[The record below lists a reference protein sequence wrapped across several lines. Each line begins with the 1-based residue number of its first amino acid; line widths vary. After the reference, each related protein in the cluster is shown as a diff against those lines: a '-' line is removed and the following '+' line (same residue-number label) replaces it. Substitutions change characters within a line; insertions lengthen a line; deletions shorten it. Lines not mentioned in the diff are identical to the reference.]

1 MVGRHARASQ
11 DESHPPSISTM
22 TCRYDSTE
30 WLDVLYTS
38 VRNTPGGVADAA
50 NYLTVRRGKNVTT
63 ESLRLRLRGV
73 GDSRLS
79 MEMFELLIEWMQEK
93 TEAKAHALD
102 ALHALNARF
111 GLVAEHVDEHGAD
124 EALEPGAM
132 RLVSTALH
140 LQAHVGRV
148 ADDVTRALED
158 QRIDDRKAEEI
169 IATGRKGQRLFQRLI
184 HAARNLA
191 KRRRR

>member
-1 MVGRHARASQ
+1 MKATLYQSPV
-11 DESHPPSISTM
+11 M

-50 NYLTVRRGKNVTT
+50 NHLTIRRGKNITP

-93 TEAKAHALD
+93 AESEVYALD

-111 GLVAEHVDEHGAD
+111 GLVAEHVDDHAAD
-124 EALEPGAM
+124 DVGEPGTL

-140 LQAHVGRV
+140 LQAHVGLV
-148 ADDVTRALED
+148 ADDVTRALAD
-158 QRIDDRKAEEI
+158 QRIDDQHAEKI

-191 KRRRR
+191 ARRRRRHGTV

>member
-1 MVGRHARASQ
+1 MKVTVYQS
-11 DESHPPSISTM
+11 PVM

-93 TEAKAHALD
+93 SEAKAHALD

-111 GLVAEHVDEHGAD
+111 GLVAEQVDEHGAD
-124 EALEPGAM
+124 EALEPETM
-132 RLVSTALH
+132 HLVSTTLH

-158 QRIDDRKAEEI
+158 QRIDDREAEQI

-184 HAARNLA
+184 HAARTLAA

>member
-1 MVGRHARASQ
+1 
-11 DESHPPSISTM
+11 M

-38 VRNTPGGVADAA
+38 VRDTPGGVADAA
-50 NYLTVRRGKNVTT
+50 NHLTIRRGKNITP
-63 ESLRLRLRGV
+63 EALRLRLRGV

-79 MEMFELLIEWMQEK
+79 MEMFELLVEWMQEK
-93 TEAKAHALD
+93 TEGSAHALD

-111 GLVAEHVDEHGAD
+111 GLVAEHVGDHGAD
-124 EALEPGAM
+124 EAIEPGTM
-132 RLVSTALH
+132 HLVSTTLH

-158 QRIDDRKAEEI
+158 QRIDERKAEEI
-169 IATGRKGQRLFQRLI
+169 IATGRKGQRLFQKLI

-191 KRRRR
+191 AKRRRR

>member
-1 MVGRHARASQ
+1 
-11 DESHPPSISTM
+11 M
-22 TCRYDSTE
+22 TCRYDITE

-38 VRNTPGGVADAA
+38 VRNTQGGVADAA
-50 NYLTVRRGKNVTT
+50 NHLTVRRGKNISA

-93 TEAKAHALD
+93 SEAQAHALD

-111 GLVAEHVDEHGAD
+111 GLVAERVDDHPVDEGHD
-124 EALEPGAM
+124 PGTM
-132 RLVSTALH
+132 RLVTTTLH
-140 LQAHVGRV
+140 LQAHVGKV

-158 QRIDDRKAEEI
+158 QRIDDREAEQI

-191 KRRRR
+191 ARRRR

>member
-1 MVGRHARASQ
+1 
-11 DESHPPSISTM
+11 M
-22 TCRYDSTE
+22 TCRYDTTE

-50 NYLTVRRGKNVTT
+50 HHLTARRGKNVTP

-93 TEAKAHALD
+93 AEAGSHALD

-111 GLVAEHVDEHGAD
+111 GLVAEQIDDQTSDDMA
-124 EALEPGAM
+124 EPGAM
-132 RLVSTALH
+132 HLVSTTLR
-140 LQAHVGRV
+140 LQAQLGRV
-148 ADDVTRALED
+148 ADDVTSALD
-158 QRIDDRKAEEI
+158 GRQIDDRKAEEI
-169 IATGRKGQRLFQRLI
+169 IATGRRGQQLFQRLI
-184 HAARNLA
+184 RAARNLA

>member
-1 MVGRHARASQ
+1 
-11 DESHPPSISTM
+11 M

-50 NYLTVRRGKNVTT
+50 NYLTVRRGKNITA

-93 TEAKAHALD
+93 SEGEMHALD
-102 ALHALNARF
+102 ALHELNARF
-111 GLVAEHVDEHGAD
+111 GMVAEHVSDQAPD
-124 EALEPGAM
+124 DALEPGTM
-132 RLVSTALH
+132 RLVSTTLH

-148 ADDVTRALED
+148 ADNVTRALSD
-158 QRIDDRKAEEI
+158 QQIDAREAEQI

-191 KRRRR
+191 VRRHR

>member
-1 MVGRHARASQ
+1 MKAAHSQ
-11 DESHPPSISTM
+11 SSDM

-38 VRNTPGGVADAA
+38 VRDTPGGVADAA
-50 NYLTVRRGKNVTT
+50 NHLTIRRGKNITP

-79 MEMFELLIEWMQEK
+79 MEMFELLVEWMQEK
-93 TEAKAHALD
+93 TEGSAHALD

-111 GLVAEHVDEHGAD
+111 GLVAEHVGDHGAD
-124 EALEPGAM
+124 EAIEPGTM
-132 RLVSTALH
+132 HLVSTTLH

-169 IATGRKGQRLFQRLI
+169 IATGRKGQRLFQKLI
-184 HAARNLA
+184 HAARSLAA

>member
-1 MVGRHARASQ
+1 
-11 DESHPPSISTM
+11 M

-50 NYLTVRRGKNVTT
+50 NHLTIRRGKNITP

-93 TEAKAHALD
+93 
-102 ALHALNARF
+102 
-111 GLVAEHVDEHGAD
+111 AD
-124 EALEPGAM
+124 GDPCERE
-132 RLVSTALH
+132 
-140 LQAHVGRV
+140 
-148 ADDVTRALED
+148 
-158 QRIDDRKAEEI
+158 
-169 IATGRKGQRLFQRLI
+169 
-184 HAARNLA
+184 RNQ
-191 KRRRR
+191 

>member
-1 MVGRHARASQ
+1 MKAASTQ
-11 DESHPPSISTM
+11 YPQM

-50 NYLTVRRGKNVTT
+50 NYLTVRRRKNITA

-79 MEMFELLIEWMQEK
+79 MEMFELLVEWMQEK
-93 TEAKAHALD
+93 AEAKVHALD

-111 GLVAEHVDEHGAD
+111 GLVAEHVDEQATED
-124 EALEPGAM
+124 ALEPGAM

>member
-1 MVGRHARASQ
+1 MKATVYQS
-11 DESHPPSISTM
+11 PTM

-50 NYLTVRRGKNVTT
+50 NHLTIRRGKNITP

-93 TEAKAHALD
+93 TEASAHALD

-111 GLVAEHVDEHGAD
+111 GLVAEHVDDHGVD
-124 EALEPGAM
+124 EALEPGTM
-132 RLVSTALH
+132 HLVSTTLH

-169 IATGRKGQRLFQRLI
+169 IATGRKGQRLFQKLI

>member
-1 MVGRHARASQ
+1 
-11 DESHPPSISTM
+11 
-22 TCRYDSTE
+22 
-30 WLDVLYTS
+30 
-38 VRNTPGGVADAA
+38 
-50 NYLTVRRGKNVTT
+50 
-63 ESLRLRLRGV
+63 
-73 GDSRLS
+73 
-79 MEMFELLIEWMQEK
+79 LLIEWMQEK

>member
-1 MVGRHARASQ
+1 
-11 DESHPPSISTM
+11 M
-22 TCRYDSTE
+22 TCRYNSTE

-50 NYLTVRRGKNVTT
+50 NYLTVRRDKQITP

-93 TEAKAHALD
+93 IDSESYALD

-111 GLVAEHVDEHGAD
+111 GLVAELIDDRAEDELH
-124 EALEPGAM
+124 EPGAM
-132 RLVSTALH
+132 RLISTTLK
-140 LQAHVGRV
+140 LQTHVGIV
-148 ADDVTRALED
+148 ADDVTRALD
-158 QRIDDRKAEEI
+158 DSRIDDQEAERI

-191 KRRRR
+191 TRRRR

>member
-1 MVGRHARASQ
+1 
-11 DESHPPSISTM
+11 M

-50 NYLTVRRGKNVTT
+50 NHLTNRRGKGITP

-93 TEAKAHALD
+93 SEAEAHALD

-111 GLVAEHVDEHGAD
+111 GLVAERVDDHHAVDGH
-124 EALEPGAM
+124 EPGTM
-132 RLVSTALH
+132 HLVTTTLH
-140 LQAHVGRV
+140 LQAHVGKV

-158 QRIDDRKAEEI
+158 QRIDDREPSPISSARHASTTFRKVAL
-169 IATGRKGQRLFQRLI
+169 AASSKGRRSE
-184 HAARNLA
+184 
-191 KRRRR
+191 RRRLRRPA

>member
-1 MVGRHARASQ
+1 MKATLYQSPA
-11 DESHPPSISTM
+11 M

-50 NYLTVRRGKNVTT
+50 NHLTIRRGKNITP

-93 TEAKAHALD
+93 AEGEAYALD

-111 GLVAEHVDEHGAD
+111 GLVAEHVDDHAAD
-124 EALEPGAM
+124 DVSEIGTQ

-140 LQAHVGRV
+140 LQAHVGLV
-148 ADDVTRALED
+148 ADDVTRALAD
-158 QRIDDRKAEEI
+158 QRIDDQHAEKI

-191 KRRRR
+191 ARRRRRHGAV

>member
-1 MVGRHARASQ
+1 MRPRRDSMKAAHSQ
-11 DESHPPSISTM
+11 SSDM

-38 VRNTPGGVADAA
+38 VRDTPGGVADAA
-50 NYLTVRRGKNVTT
+50 NHLTIRRGKNITP

-93 TEAKAHALD
+93 TEGSAHALD

-111 GLVAEHVDEHGAD
+111 GLVAEHVGDHGAD
-124 EALEPGAM
+124 EAIEPGTM
-132 RLVSTALH
+132 HLVSTTLH

-169 IATGRKGQRLFQRLI
+169 IATGRKGQRLFQKLI
-184 HAARNLA
+184 HAARSLAA

>member
-1 MVGRHARASQ
+1 
-11 DESHPPSISTM
+11 M

-38 VRNTPGGVADAA
+38 VRDTPGGVADAA
-50 NYLTVRRGKNVTT
+50 NHLTTRRGKNVTT

-93 TEAKAHALD
+93 SEANSHALD

-111 GLVAEHVDEHGAD
+111 GLVAEQVDEHGAD
-124 EALEPGAM
+124 DGVEPGTM

>member
-1 MVGRHARASQ
+1 
-11 DESHPPSISTM
+11 M

-111 GLVAEHVDEHGAD
+111 GLVAEHVDEHGGD

>member
-1 MVGRHARASQ
+1 MRPRRDSMKAAHSQ
-11 DESHPPSISTM
+11 SSDM

-38 VRNTPGGVADAA
+38 VRDTPGGVADAA
-50 NYLTVRRGKNVTT
+50 NHLTIRRGKNITP

-79 MEMFELLIEWMQEK
+79 MEMFELLVEWMQEK
-93 TEAKAHALD
+93 TEGSAHALD

-111 GLVAEHVDEHGAD
+111 GLVAEHVGDHGAD
-124 EALEPGAM
+124 EAIEPGTM
-132 RLVSTALH
+132 HLVSTTLH

-169 IATGRKGQRLFQRLI
+169 IATGRKGQRLFQKLI
-184 HAARNLA
+184 HAARSLAA

>member
-1 MVGRHARASQ
+1 
-11 DESHPPSISTM
+11 M

-50 NYLTVRRGKNVTT
+50 NHLTNRRGKGITP

-93 TEAKAHALD
+93 SEAEAHALD

-111 GLVAEHVDEHGAD
+111 GLVAERVDDHHAVDGH
-124 EALEPGAM
+124 EPGTM
-132 RLVSTALH
+132 HLVTTTLH
-140 LQAHVGRV
+140 LQAHVGKV
-148 ADDVTRALED
+148 ADDVTR
-158 QRIDDRKAEEI
+158 DDREAEQI

-191 KRRRR
+191 ARRRR

>member
-1 MVGRHARASQ
+1 MKAAVYQSLF
-11 DESHPPSISTM
+11 M

-50 NYLTVRRGKNVTT
+50 NFLTVRRGKNVTT

-79 MEMFELLIEWMQEK
+79 MEMFELLVEWMQEK
-93 TEAKAHALD
+93 SEASAHALD

-111 GLVAEHVDEHGAD
+111 GLVAERLDDSGTDDVVGQ
-124 EALEPGAM
+124 GTM

-148 ADDVTRALED
+148 ANDVTRALED
-158 QRIDDRKAEEI
+158 QRIDDREAEEI
-169 IATGRKGQRLFQRLI
+169 IATGRHGQRLFQKLI
-184 HAARNLA
+184 HAARALA
-191 KRRRR
+191 KLRRR

>member
-1 MVGRHARASQ
+1 
-11 DESHPPSISTM
+11 M

-50 NYLTVRRGKNVTT
+50 NYLTIRRGKNITP

-79 MEMFELLIEWMQEK
+79 MEMFELLVEWMQEK
-93 TEAKAHALD
+93 SEAEVHALD

-111 GLVAEHVDEHGAD
+111 GLVAEQVDDHTAD
-124 EALEPGAM
+124 ESGEPGTL

-140 LQAHVGRV
+140 LQAHVGLV
-148 ADDVTRALED
+148 ADDVTRALAD
-158 QRIDDRKAEEI
+158 QRIDDHEAERI

-191 KRRRR
+191 ARRCRRHGTV